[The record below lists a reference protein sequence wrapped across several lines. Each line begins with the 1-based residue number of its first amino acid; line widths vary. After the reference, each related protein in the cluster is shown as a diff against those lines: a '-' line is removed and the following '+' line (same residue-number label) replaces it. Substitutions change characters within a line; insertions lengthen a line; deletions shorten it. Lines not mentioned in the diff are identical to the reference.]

1 MEAMN
6 TEDLFWLAINAYH
19 EARGES
25 DEGIKAVCHVVLNRC
40 ARRRKTIKEVV
51 LQPYQFSWANDKKRP
66 AISDYDSIV
75 RCLRLA
81 QDAYEDQE
89 LGKTLSNADH
99 YYADYIQQPSWAQ
112 SMTRVCKIGKHIF
125 YRS

>member
-1 MEAMN
+1 MN

-40 ARRRKTIKEVV
+40 ARRRKTIKDVV
-51 LQPYQFSWANDKKRP
+51 LQPYQFSWANKGTRP
-66 AISDYDSIV
+66 AISDYASFI
-75 RCLRLA
+75 RCMQFA
-81 QDAYEDQE
+81 EAAVEEQE
-89 LGKTLSNADH
+89 MGKKLSNADH
-99 YYADYIQQPSWAQ
+99 YYADYIEQPSWVQ